1 MIRKVITTMTNL
13 IILSQWNRILKE
25 KLENRYFLY
34 LLQTFLLHGTCN
46 RMYNCKHGCAV
57 SQVLFI
63 TRDQYKSPLT
73 LCSFSNCKGRLA
85 GIDGLSLT
93 RVSWKVKTKK
103 SAMVET
109 ILAIKMNRLPTLM
122 QELYCQQEIQR
133 LFPDKMMMR
142 LVGVLPKKRRS
153 PWKFSAIFL
162 VGISERTAAVEK
174 VRKRSRHSG
183 ICSLVFDRTSVCEM
197 NSN

>member
-1 MIRKVITTMTNL
+1 MGLAIVCITVNTDV
-13 IILSQWNRILKE
+13 
-25 KLENRYFLY
+25 
-34 LLQTFLLHGTCN
+34 
-46 RMYNCKHGCAV
+46 AV

-153 PWKFSAIFL
+153 P
-162 VGISERTAAVEK
+162 
-174 VRKRSRHSG
+174 
-183 ICSLVFDRTSVCEM
+183 
-197 NSN
+197 